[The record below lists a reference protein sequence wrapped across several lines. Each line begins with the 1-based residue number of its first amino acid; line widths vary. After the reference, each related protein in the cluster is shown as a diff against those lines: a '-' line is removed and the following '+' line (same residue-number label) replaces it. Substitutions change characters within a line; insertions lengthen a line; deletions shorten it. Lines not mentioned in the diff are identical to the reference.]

1 LAAQESQG
9 GAAAPLP
16 ISNPGFCK
24 TLTAA
29 VAVAVAQAS
38 TTTNSIGT
46 VNARLNVPSSFRNM
60 RRDSGLNLCADWF
73 LLQFP
78 PSGPHWARVRI

>member
-1 LAAQESQG
+1 LAAQDNQG

-29 VAVAVAQAS
+29 VAGPIAQAS
-38 TTTNSIGT
+38 ASANSIGT
-46 VNARLNVPSSFRNM
+46 LNVRLNVGSSFRNM
-60 RRDSGLNLCADWF
+60 RRNSGSEC
-73 LLQFP
+73 
-78 PSGPHWARVRI
+78 V